1 MVEMVGSRSKRRGCV
16 RNGGLA
22 FETTGSHSK
31 RRARIRNGRL
41 AFETTG
47 VCSKQR
53 GCVRNDGVCSK
64 QWGGVFETT
73 GSVGV
78 SRLARGRFER
88 RHRGGDLS
96 FQVAASVGFLLFRSK
111 I

>member
-1 MVEMVGSRSKRRGCV
+1 MFEMAGSRSKRRGNF
-16 RNGGLA
+16 RNDGLA
-22 FETTGSHSK
+22 FEKTGSYSK

-47 VCSKQR
+47 VCSKQ
-53 GCVRNDGVCSK
+53 
-64 QWGGVFETT
+64 WGGRVSETT

-111 I
+111 IRQ